1 MPTVPHQRRH
11 KPLFWLRSSYKDY
24 IAFPE
29 DVQDDA
35 GHQLELVQ
43 RGLDPLDFQPM
54 PEIGPGVIEIRV
66 DEDRETYRVF
76 YVARFEE
83 AVYILH
89 AFKKKSKK
97 GKATPKHDL
106 EVARQRYKNLINYR
120 ASARRR

>member
-1 MPTVPHQRRH
+1 
-11 KPLFWLRSSYKDY
+11 
-24 IAFPE
+24 
-29 DVQDDA
+29 
-35 GHQLELVQ
+35 
-43 RGLDPLDFQPM
+43 M